1 MAPRIYDQT
10 LFRGQ
15 GALITFGALLT
26 GHPDLGGLVADLK
39 DRAVSI
45 YLRWQVNPMLGL
57 PSEPF
62 RVWRR
67 PAMPLGD
74 EAEIAA
80 DVIPLPP
87 LGRVVAFAE
96 PLASVSMEVQGGA
109 APSTVVILPLA
120 DGVGFDSVLG
130 TITLNMAP
138 NAARAMTFQ
147 APYIT
152 GLWILGPGALGPVRG
167 FPVSAA
173 EKIQGWEPVETVG
186 FPVEQAD
193 WAGLAGQSHGVKQGL
208 TGQEVPAPEAA
219 AQRYARGINPFG
231 WRPQFPTGETAPI
244 WGLPPAADMIAEAG
258 VDLLPMLRDAL
269 ARAPDEQAAFTRN
282 FAIQPPQ
289 SPSGDQMSGPDGAAD
304 VAPLGLLQLAVST
317 DPLQA
322 VILGFGTGYAYED
335 APTVNLGAISLFGDP
350 SVSDWD
356 YLVTGLWARGADG
369 RSDPV
374 EFAALIPRPRKVVP
388 PPQPADLRLDFLG
401 HHQPPAA
408 DQPWTAAVRLSWERF
423 VLDNLSAV
431 ASFAV
436 GRADLTTAG
445 PAEALMERR
454 SKGVGHLPI
463 GDTRNPLDPETV
475 RQSASDGAYPI
486 PNDPGSVN
494 ARYGVATQNIF
505 GIWSPWATHAFQ
517 SAQPDP
523 DPVHI
528 IDAALVPVDPGAPA
542 TMCPATLTVEFV
554 LDWRVRRVQTVVF
567 EGRLF
572 AAANR
577 QQDPPAGFP
586 AGVQKTAGGP
596 ATPVSITF
604 AGDVP
609 TGVGASVVAL
619 DAQGQ
624 AIVVP
629 GAATQGPSRRYRMT
643 VTGFA
648 LDYAATPHYGLALRA
663 GQTERLAPQR
673 TSAASPA
680 KLTYASDPRARP
692 TTVVP
697 VVPLASLPDAAGQ
710 CHARLAWAALPAAEG
725 YAVYASNEIALLTRT
740 GAPHPAPGATLSD
753 RLVALKAAFNANP
766 ERNAFTRVNDA
777 LVKSTSMDAL
787 LPRGSRAIECWVV
800 LPVGAGGI
808 EGPWPSGPAAADAL
822 IVYAAPKV
830 AEPAPPRIEVRSRS
844 DGAGF
849 AASVRVETRGAQ
861 GARPARIA
869 LYRTRVT
876 DAARQ
881 VDSMGFP
888 IAEIAS
894 SGGGWTVARSD
905 PGPDGWVESVAGLD
919 APGGSWRHVWYR
931 AVAWAEAD
939 PERGVLGGRSLASPA
954 APVVVPPAGPP
965 ALGAL
970 IASWPGDGPGDVQF
984 DFTTAAPLQPTPL
997 GPHLMQVDV
1006 VEQGVSVPLLR
1017 AGTPLHLIS
1026 ATPPAAPASGLWR
1039 VGPDA
1044 WRLLVRRTDA
1054 AHPASVAVRL
1064 IDPIGRTSER
1074 THRIAAG
1081 SMLPTPVLSPITSFS
1096 ITGRGKVFS
1105 FTIDGAPDDP
1115 TIVPPYVL
1123 RVTLTPARAQPT
1135 GGAGGGVGG
1144 LLVRRGGTGRP
1155 GGLVAPT
1162 PGPALQPAP
1171 ARGAQ
1176 FVQRD
1181 GALVYESALRDVP
1194 TAPPAETFAVSRQRV
1209 GDRVTITLTTR
1220 GALRRV
1226 LAEVIAPDGGVVSR
1240 AARG

>member
-26 GHPDLGGLVADLK
+26 GQPAFGGLVADLK

-45 YLRWQVNPMLGL
+45 YLRWQVNPLLGL

-67 PAMPLGD
+67 PAMPLGE

-80 DVIPLPP
+80 EVIPLPP
-87 LGRVVAFAE
+87 LGRVVSFAE
-96 PLASVSMEVQGGA
+96 PLASVSLEVRGGA
-109 APSTVVILPLA
+109 APSTVLILPLA

-130 TITLNMAP
+130 TITLEIAA
-138 NAARAMTFQ
+138 NATREMTFQ

-152 GLWILGPGALGPVRG
+152 GLWILGPGGLGPVRG

-173 EKIQGWEPVETVG
+173 EKIEGWEPVETVG
-186 FPVEQAD
+186 FPVERAD
-193 WAGLAGQSHGVKQGL
+193 WAGLAGQDHGVKQGL
-208 TGQEVPAPEAA
+208 TGQEVPAPDAA
-219 AQRYARGINPFG
+219 VQRYARGVNPFG
-231 WRPQFPTGETAPI
+231 WRPQFPAGETAPV
-244 WGLPPAADMIAEAG
+244 WALPPAADMIAEAG
-258 VDLLPMLRDAL
+258 AELLPMLRQAL
-269 ARAPDEQAAFTRN
+269 ARAPDEQGAFTRK

-304 VAPLGLLQLAVST
+304 VSPLSLLQLAVST

-322 VILGFGTGYAYED
+322 VILGFGTGYLYED
-335 APTVNLGAISLFGDP
+335 TPTVNFGRISLFGDP
-350 SVSDWD
+350 NVSDWD

-374 EFAALIPRPRKVVP
+374 EYAALIPRPRKVVP
-388 PPQPADLRLDFLG
+388 PPQPADLQLDFLG
-401 HHQPPAA
+401 HHQPSAV

-436 GRADLTTAG
+436 GRADLSTAD

-454 SKGVGHLPI
+454 AKGVGHLPI

-475 RQSASDGAYPI
+475 RQSASDGAFAI
-486 PNDPGSVN
+486 PNDPGSVS

-505 GIWSPWATHAFQ
+505 GIWSPWSTVAFQ

-523 DPVHI
+523 DLVQLV
-528 IDAALVPVDPGAPA
+528 DATLVPVDPGAPA
-542 TMCPATLTVEFV
+542 TVCPATLTVEFV

-572 AAANR
+572 AAATR

-586 AGVQKTAGGP
+586 AGVQKSAGAA
-596 ATPVSITF
+596 ATPISVTF
-604 AGDVP
+604 SGDVP
-609 TGVGASVVAL
+609 TGVGARIVAL
-619 DAQGQ
+619 DPQGQ
-624 AIVVP
+624 AIVAP
-629 GAATQGPSRRYRMT
+629 GPAKQGQSRRYRMT
-643 VTGFA
+643 VKGFT

-663 GQTERLAPQR
+663 RQTERLAPQR
-673 TSAASPA
+673 AGAASPA
-680 KLTYASDPRARP
+680 KLAYASDPRARP
-692 TTVVP
+692 TTVTP

-740 GAPHPAPGATLSD
+740 GAAHPSPGATLSD
-753 RLVALKAAFNANP
+753 RLIALKAAFNANP
-766 ERNAFTRVNDA
+766 ERNAFTRVNDV
-777 LVKSTSMDAL
+777 LLKTTSMDAL

-830 AEPAPPRIEVRSRS
+830 AEPAPPRIEVRSKP

-849 AASVRVETRGAQ
+849 AAAVRVETRGAQ

-869 LYRTRVT
+869 LYRTRVA

-881 VDSMGFP
+881 LDSMGFP
-888 IAEIAS
+888 IAEIAA
-894 SGGGWTVARSD
+894 SGGGWAVARSD
-905 PGPDGWVESVAGLD
+905 PGPGGWVESVAGLD

-939 PERGVLGGRSLASPA
+939 PERGVLGGRSIASPA
-954 APVVVPPAGPP
+954 APVIVPPAGPP
-965 ALGAL
+965 VLGAL
-970 IASWPGDGPGDVQF
+970 VASWPGGGPGDVQF
-984 DFTTAAPLQPTPL
+984 DFTTTAPLAPTPL

-1006 VEQGVSVPLLR
+1006 VEQGVAAPLLR
-1017 AGTPLHLIS
+1017 AEMALHLIPT
-1026 ATPPAAPASGLWR
+1026 APPAAPESGLWR
-1039 VGPDA
+1039 AGPDA

-1054 AHPASVAVRL
+1054 AHPASVTVRL
-1064 IDPIGRTSER
+1064 IDPIGRSSER

-1096 ITGRGKVFS
+1096 ITGQGKVFS
-1105 FTIDGAPDDP
+1105 FTIDGAPEDP
-1115 TIVPPYVL
+1115 AIIPPYTL
-1123 RVTLTPARAQPT
+1123 RLTLTTASTPPGRGVR
-1135 GGAGGGVGG
+1135 GGLTIPGGGI
-1144 LLVRRGGTGRP
+1144 GRP
-1155 GGLVAPT
+1155 GGLVIPT
-1162 PGPALQPAP
+1162 PGPALDP
-1171 ARGAQ
+1171 RAQ
-1176 FVQRD
+1176 FRLRD
-1181 GALVYESALRDVP
+1181 GVLVYESALRDVP
-1194 TAPPAETFAVSRQRV
+1194 VRPPAETFAVSRQRV

-1220 GALRRV
+1220 SALRRV
-1226 LAEVIAPDGGVVSR
+1226 LAEVIAPDGGIVRR